1 MHSSFL
7 FFHSHIHTWRLR
19 RFTYL
24 HAEDHPLT
32 PFHGC
37 IGLFSPPLPPP
48 VQPSPVQE
56 NSSVLVTTVG
66 KEVRKKERFCLDLPS
81 HLHHPRNVVAS
92 PPPSPSHRGPF
103 STANH
108 HHSAHS
114 ALHVFGGGG
123 ERTRVEGA
131 SFLTG
136 YTGEAGGSKKGLE
149 GGSEGERRRE

>member
-1 MHSSFL
+1 MF
-7 FFHSHIHTWRLR
+7 TRLR

-92 PPPSPSHRGPF
+92 PPPRIEGPSRPPTTTTLPI
-103 STANH
+103 SLCM
-108 HHSAHS
+108 S
-114 ALHVFGGGG
+114 LGG
-123 ERTRVEGA
+123 
-131 SFLTG
+131 
-136 YTGEAGGSKKGLE
+136 
-149 GGSEGERRRE
+149 EGEREWKERAFLQDTPARLEARRKGSKEGAKARGGESDEDTRGGKREE